1 MHEDDVQMS
10 GRARAVEPAERWEIE
25 GFDPHDPTDST
36 LVLTSASGVALAMPL
51 DPDLLTA
58 CATVARAWAD
68 EGAVERVQDEDGEEP
83 DDDEDEGEEGLG
95 GLSRLTGWHQVSA
108 FWDNLPDSR
117 RRTITI
123 AVVVAFV
130 FLMIL
135 TQFL

>member
-25 GFDPHDPTDST
+25 GFDPDDPTDST
-36 LVLTSASGVALAMPL
+36 LVLTSATGLALAMPL

-58 CATVARAWAD
+58 CATVARAW
-68 EGAVERVQDEDGEEP
+68 
-83 DDDEDEGEEGLG
+83 DDEDDEDRDDEDPHDREEDRDDEDDEAMG

-108 FWDNLPDSR
+108 FWDNLPEAR

-123 AVVVAFV
+123 AVVVALIV
-130 FLMIL
+130 LMLL